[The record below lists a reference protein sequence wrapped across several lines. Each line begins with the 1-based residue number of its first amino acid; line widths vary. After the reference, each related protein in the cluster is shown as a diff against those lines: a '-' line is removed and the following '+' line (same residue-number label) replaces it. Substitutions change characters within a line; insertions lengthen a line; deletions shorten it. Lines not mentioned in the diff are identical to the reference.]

1 MPERNSRNGVGFL
14 KVVPRLT
21 FTSCDL
27 DQLCTKIFLCV
38 QFRDHSIH
46 SIHSL
51 NITKNGLWSSEDT
64 DSEEFKLF

>member
-1 MPERNSRNGVGFL
+1 MPERNSRNGVDFL
-14 KVVPRLT
+14 EVVPRLT
-21 FTSCDL
+21 FTCCDL
-27 DQLCTKIFLCV
+27 DQSCTKIFLCV
-38 QFRDHSIH
+38 QFRDH